1 MADERDAL
9 IETLQERRQFL
20 RHTLAGLSDEQA
32 GTRSTASVL
41 CVGGLVKHVADV
53 EEAWSAFMVGG
64 SDAMNAAASHQNYE
78 AAFRME
84 PDDTVESVL
93 ARYDDV
99 AARTDERIRSIP
111 DLGVSYPLPDQPW
124 FPPNSS
130 WSARRAV
137 LHMIGETAHH
147 SGHADIIRETIDG
160 AKTMG

>member
-1 MADERDAL
+1 MTNERDDL
-9 IETLQERRQFL
+9 IEALQERRQFL
-20 RHTLAGLSDEQA
+20 RHTLEGLSEEQA
-32 GTRSTASVL
+32 GVRSTVSAL

-53 EEAWSAFMVGG
+53 EEAWAGFMVGG
-64 SDAMNAAASHQNYE
+64 ADAMNEVGARQDYE
-78 AAFRME
+78 AAFRMD
-84 PDDTVESVL
+84 PGDTVESVL
-93 ARYDDV
+93 AHYADV
-99 AARTDERIRSIP
+99 AARTDELIRTLP

-130 WSARRAV
+130 WSARRVV